1 MPTVGHPSAL
11 SPQLPMIELSL
22 PDGWVAEPGGDA
34 LFRAVHGRGGDLA
47 PELTAYIHTSWELTT
62 DALVDDLVTQ
72 AQAQD
77 EGEADPTFEV
87 EIDGREWTGL
97 NVSWIDEGGPVYVVH
112 LLTSLDAGEVT
123 QLVRVTG
130 RIAGPDSEADYDEV
144 QDAMETVRVTAAVV
158 PAAGDSA

>member
-11 SPQLPMIELSL
+11 SPQLPTIELSL